1 MRLLSKK
8 MAFSGFKSLQ
18 PTFNFT
24 VLHST
29 ASSQKKKQKKRG
41 LGNYALPRSGFQP
54 AEIDTLRTL

>member
-1 MRLLSKK
+1 MRLLSRK

-24 VLHST
+24 ALHST
-29 ASSQKKKQKKRG
+29 ASSQKKK
-41 LGNYALPRSGFQP
+41 LASVNYALPRSGFQL